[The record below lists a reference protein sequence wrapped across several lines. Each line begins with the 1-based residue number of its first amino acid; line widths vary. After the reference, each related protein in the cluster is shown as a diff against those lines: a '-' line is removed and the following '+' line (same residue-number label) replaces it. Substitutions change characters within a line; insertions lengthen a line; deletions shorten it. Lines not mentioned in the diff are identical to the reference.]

1 MVSWN
6 LIEGNMNNYFRNK
19 KCELCRKKI
28 ATQYRCISGR
38 LYYICDSE
46 KCNNISLSRAG
57 LLKLLELPKDITR

>member
-1 MVSWN
+1 
-6 LIEGNMNNYFRNK
+6 MNNYFRNK

-28 ATQYRCISGR
+28 ATQYRCIAGR